1 MKFYESK
8 RNYKLLMIIPV
19 AFMLFS
25 VGVLANH
32 YMQTGEWFSRS
43 IELRGG
49 TLVTVKT
56 AGPADAASIEAML
69 SGFEEVSVSTFSSLA
84 GSGFQIK
91 TDANANAT
99 LMFSTLKAGGI
110 DVSDYSV
117 ATFGPE
123 LSASF
128 WSQAQLAILFAFI
141 VMGTVVFF
149 FFRNMATSI
158 TIIICAFLDIVET
171 FAFMQIFGIDLS
183 LAGLAATLMLIGYS
197 VDTDIVLNMNML
209 KDSGK
214 GSMTERTSAATKT
227 GLTMT
232 FTTIGA
238 LAALLISGLS
248 PVLSQIASIML
259 IGMSLDIM
267 NTWIQNYGMIRW
279 YMERK
284 GIQ

>member
-197 VDTDIVLNMNML
+197 VDTDIVLNMNMI
-209 KDSGK
+209 KDTGK